1 MSRSLIR
8 VAVMATGPLLAI
20 AALPA
25 SAGADS
31 DPVSAPVSEPVSESG
46 SAAVSTGIST
56 VFSPRISI
64 RVATPIITT
73 AAGRRTFVRCALRPT
88 AQE

>member
-1 MSRSLIR
+1 MSRTLAR

-25 SAGADS
+25 SAGADG
-31 DPVSAPVSEPVSESG
+31 DPVSASVSEPVSESG
-46 SAAVSTGIST
+46 PAAVSTGISM
-56 VFSPRISI
+56 VFSPRISTWI
-64 RVATPIITT
+64 ATSITT
-73 AAGRRTFVRCALRPT
+73 STDGLRTFARCALRPT